1 MANNTIEEILKDL
14 QSAIEKKEHNND
26 DLATLLEMEEIC
38 SDRLRDIQEE
48 VGL

>member
-14 QSAIEKKEHNND
+14 QSAIKKESHDNE
-26 DLATLLEMEEIC
+26 DLATLLEMEELC

-48 VGL
+48 V